1 MKRFI
6 THRFRWLFLACSLI
20 LLSPL
25 LHASPVAASTPLK
38 CKGWHVVPSPSPGVA
53 GNYLYGV
60 TAISSTAAWAVGEY
74 GPAGGGSS
82 TLTEHWDGSQWNLVP
97 SPNPGTNGNYLYG
110 VAAIS
115 STDVWTVG
123 VRDAVTLIEHWD
135 GTQWS
140 VIPSP
145 NPSSNVDY
153 LYSISAVSSN
163 DVWAVGYSSPPSGG
177 TYILIEHWDGSQWS
191 VVASPSP
198 GPYVN
203 YLYGVAAA
211 SNTDVWAV
219 GGYSPRKGGAAT
231 LIEHWNGS
239 QWTKVK
245 SPNPGS
251 FANLLYAVSALPNG
265 NVWTVGYYF
274 PNPST
279 VLNLTEHWTG
289 GHWKAVKSPN
299 PGPDNLRGVALVP
312 GTSRAWAVGYYSNG
326 TDEQTLIEAYC

>member
-1 MKRFI
+1 MSRKRASYCGLARAFRPAVLFIEIMKRFI

-38 CKGWHVVPSPSPGVA
+38 CKGWHV
-53 GNYLYGV
+53 
-60 TAISSTAAWAVGEY
+60 
-74 GPAGGGSS
+74 
-82 TLTEHWDGSQWNLVP
+82 VP

-279 VLNLTEHWTG
+279 VLN
-289 GHWKAVKSPN
+289 
-299 PGPDNLRGVALVP
+299 
-312 GTSRAWAVGYYSNG
+312 
-326 TDEQTLIEAYC
+326 